1 MSAPTPTS
9 STTSNDLHVLPALAA
24 VGTIVAIGLAV
35 KFYKCWS
42 NDKKKKSS
50 ILLVDPVVKYS
61 LPLIQ
66 KEILSHDTRKFRFGL
81 PTPDHILGLPIGQ
94 HVHLTAKIDG
104 EVVIR
109 SYTPVSSD
117 DDHGFVDLVIKVYF
131 KNVHPK
137 FPEGGKLS
145 QFLENLKTGET
156 VDFRGPSGRLIYKG
170 HGKFSIKILRKDPPV
185 NYSFKKIVMM
195 AGGTGITPMLQLVRA
210 IVKDPTDETE
220 CSLLFANQ
228 TEKDIL
234 LREELDEV
242 ARKHPKKF
250 KVWYTLDTSDEN
262 WAYSTGHINAE
273 MIEKHMFPPS
283 SDTFVL
289 MCGPP
294 PMINFACNPNLD
306 KLGYNPKYRF
316 AY

>member
-1 MSAPTPTS
+1 MSTPISNTAS
-9 STTSNDLHVLPALAA
+9 SDSHVLPALAA

-42 NDKKKKSS
+42 NDKKKKSPH
-50 ILLVDPVVKYS
+50 LLVDPVVKYS
-61 LPLIQ
+61 LPLVD
-66 KEILSHDTRKFRFGL
+66 KEIISHDTRRFRFSL

-145 QFLENLKTGET
+145 QFLENLKIGET
-156 VDFRGPSGRLIYKG
+156 VDFRGPSGRLVYKG
-170 HGKFSIKILRKDPPV
+170 QGKFSIKILRKDPPAEYNV
-185 NYSFKKIVMM
+185 KKVVML
-195 AGGTGITPMLQLVRA
+195 AGGTGITPMLQLIRA
-210 IVKDPTDETE
+210 IVKDTTDETQ

-234 LREELDEV
+234 LRDELDEI
-242 ARKHPKKF
+242 AKNHPDKL
-250 KVWYTLDTSDEN
+250 KVWYTLDTSGEN

-283 SDTFVL
+283 SDVLVL

-306 KLGYNPKYRF
+306 KLGYDSKLRF